1 VIEMKQG
8 NPRGT
13 ISIGVLGGFFVAVDG
28 VPVSGLA
35 TGSQRLLVLLALR
48 DRTVSRQALA
58 AALWPDVPASRAAVT
73 LRSALSRL
81 DTVTRGAVFAESAS
95 LALVDDVTVD
105 LHDAKIFAHHLL
117 DTGHDV
123 DLSGVLASSMIS
135 TLSSDLLP
143 DWFDEWIVEA
153 GEDWRHLRAAAL
165 EALAIRLL
173 DAGMRGEAAG
183 AARAAIRAD
192 PLRETPHGILIRVH
206 LADGDQSNAIAAF
219 ENYRTTLR
227 LALELE
233 PTEQLTGL
241 LDGIGNETARR

>member
-1 VIEMKQG
+1 MTLGAAGSGIA
-8 NPRGT
+8 
-13 ISIGVLGGFFVAVDG
+13 IGVLGGFSVSVDG
-28 VPVSGLA
+28 IPVAGLA

-48 DRTVSRQALA
+48 DRTVSRASLA
-58 AALWPDVPASRAAVT
+58 ASLWPDVPQGRAAVT

-81 DTVTRGAVFAESAS
+81 DAVTRGAVFAESAA
-95 LALVDDVTVD
+95 LHLVDDVRVD
-105 LHDAKIFAHHLL
+105 LHDAQRMAHHLL
-117 DTGHDV
+117 DVDHHV
-123 DLSGVLASSMIS
+123 DLTGELASSMIS
-135 TLSSDLLP
+135 TLSRDLLP

-206 LADGDQSNAIAAF
+206 LADGDQSNAIAAY
-219 ENYRTTLR
+219 ESYRTTLR

-233 PTEQLTGL
+233 PTSRLSGL
-241 LDGIGNETARR
+241 LDGIGNELSRR